1 MSINLLKDKEKW
13 MDKMSA
19 IKDMVT
25 KEIKG
30 RNPKECNLWLMH
42 INY

>member
-13 MDKMSA
+13 LDKIDA
-19 IKDMVT
+19 IKQMIQ

-30 RNPKECNLWLMH
+30 RIPKECNLWLMH